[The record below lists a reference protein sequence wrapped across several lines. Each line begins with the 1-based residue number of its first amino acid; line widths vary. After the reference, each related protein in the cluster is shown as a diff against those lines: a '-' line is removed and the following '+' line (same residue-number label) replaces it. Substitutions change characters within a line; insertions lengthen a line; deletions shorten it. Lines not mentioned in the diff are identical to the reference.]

1 MSVVIPLLANQ
12 SSNDPKSS
20 ESWWYGDPNDRR
32 LSNNNNGTHDDDDDD
47 EETETT
53 RLIVGIS
60 DTQRRRSLQKKSLT
74 SPTTSSSTVG
84 RVIYALFLLPKK
96 DPGAIHVHPKT
107 NPKMA
112 PELRFARHRNYYV
125 YHLNEFR
132 HWWKT
137 SRLLVRVSGGYEY
150 CIDKVH
156 WIEMGLYKVSRHK
169 QAKKALKSVKG
180 IGRGGP
186 SADFLAIVQP
196 LTRGIRIVL
205 AVARGWEARVDN
217 RFLEV
222 LLAEIL
228 YVHHT
233 VLRRPFL
240 FCLTRLS
247 SYVFVLW
254 VTHLPSLFRFVPIPI
269 VPSWAIAA
277 LDGLRENLSLFF
289 PK

>member
-1 MSVVIPLLANQ
+1 MSVIPLLANQ
-12 SSNDPKSS
+12 SNDDPKSS
-20 ESWWYGDPNDRR
+20 ESWYGDPNDRR
-32 LSNNNNGTHDDDDDD
+32 LNNNNNNNNNNNGIHDDND

-60 DTQRRRSLQKKSLT
+60 DNQRDSLQKMSLT
-74 SPTTSSSTVG
+74 SPSSTG
-84 RVIYALFLLPKK
+84 RVIYELFLLPK
-96 DPGAIHVHPKT
+96 DPGAVHVHPKT
-107 NPKMA
+107 HPKMA

-125 YHLNEFR
+125 YQLNQFR

-137 SRLLVRVSGGYEY
+137 SRLLVRVSGGYEF
-150 CIDKVH
+150 CINKVH

-186 SADFLAIVQP
+186 SADFLAVVQP
-196 LTRGIRIVL
+196 FTRGIRIVL

-228 YVHHT
+228 YVHHPT
-233 VLRRPFL
+233 
-240 FCLTRLS
+240 
-247 SYVFVLW
+247 
-254 VTHLPSLFRFVPIPI
+254 
-269 VPSWAIAA
+269 
-277 LDGLRENLSLFF
+277 
-289 PK
+289 